1 MARGLGGFQET
12 GHHLPWSGGF
22 LQLGRDSG
30 TAAQSTVTKL
40 GQDQRHSARPRSD
53 SFHFALC
60 SRGSS
65 CGICL
70 SVGYFPTSGHT
81 TYEKRVLATR
91 QLICEFHVL
100 HPGEAA
106 LWMMCLWFKP
116 APVHRRC
123 WCWFRWR
130 RPPVPPAERPV
141 GQAVVP
147 GQCSQQNSSQSGK
160 VL

>member
-1 MARGLGGFQET
+1 MARGLSGFQET
-12 GHHLPWSGGF
+12 GHHLPWSGGL

-30 TAAQSTVTKL
+30 TAAQRTVTKL
-40 GQDQRHSARPRSD
+40 GQNRQHSAHPRSD

-70 SVGYFPTSGHT
+70 SVVGYFPTSGHS

-106 LWMMCLWFKP
+106 LWMMFFWFKP

-123 WCWFRWR
+123 SCW
-130 RPPVPPAERPV
+130 
-141 GQAVVP
+141 
-147 GQCSQQNSSQSGK
+147 S
-160 VL
+160 